1 MNPFV
6 DGRTEYSRPSSRFLV
21 FGLAAIL
28 AVAGLTTRLFYLQIV
43 NGGQFTALS
52 EGNRTAAEAIPSARG
67 LIFDRKGVALVT
79 NVPTFAVKIRPVD
92 LPEERRDEVV
102 ARLATLLNMDPA
114 DINGAIDSNPGSR
127 FDLVRVATDVPDAT
141 ARLLAEAGDALPGVE
156 VAVEARRQY
165 PEGPLVSQIL
175 GYTGPVAPDQ
185 LADLKAKGYLPD
197 DLLGKT
203 GLEAYYETQL
213 RGTYGEKTVEK
224 DAAGRVV
231 QDLQTVSQATSGDS
245 LHLTIDTKEQQ
256 LAQKALQW
264 GMRAAGLKRGVV
276 IVENPQTGE
285 ILAMVSLP
293 TYDDN
298 AFARGI
304 SSKAYAKLLADPNKP
319 LLNHATQAHYPPGS
333 TYKLV
338 TGTGALTDHKIT
350 PQTRVRTRP
359 YLLLGQTKFW
369 EWNHRGWGPIP
380 IKLGFAH
387 SSDTFFFQLA
397 GMLGID
403 RLAHWAKEFGFG
415 APTGIDLPGEVSGIV
430 PSNAWKQATFGDD
443 IFPGET
449 YQAGIGQGYD
459 VVTPIQLINAYA
471 ALANGGKLYQPQ
483 IVHDIVGPDGTVVR
497 PFKPKLIRRL
507 DVPRSTLKVMREAAR
522 NVVLVRHTYN
532 LVDLPIVV
540 AGKSGTAEFGLRDS
554 RGRLPFHSWFI
565 AFVPKNPAKSASD
578 PGGLKAVGRE
588 DAGLV
593 VLAFAYDSR
602 TKGNAATEIVKYY
615 LQLHYGIKHDY
626 RNFNLLERGNF
637 YQSN

>member
-1 MNPFV
+1 MNPYL
-6 DGRTEYSRPSSRFLV
+6 DGHTDYSRPSNRFLI

-28 AVAGLTTRLFYLQIV
+28 AIGGLTTRLFYLQIV
-43 NGGQFTALS
+43 NGGQFAEMS
-52 EGNRTAAEAIPSARG
+52 QGNRTAVEAIPSARG
-67 LIFDRKGVALVT
+67 LIYDRNGVELVK

-92 LPEERRDEVV
+92 LPEERRDDVV
-102 ARLATLLNMDPA
+102 ARLAALLNMDAA

-127 FDLVRVATDVPDAT
+127 FDLVRIATDVPDGT
-141 ARLLAEAGDALPGVE
+141 ARLLSEAGDALPGVE
-156 VAVEARRQY
+156 VTIEARRQY
-165 PEGPLVSQIL
+165 PEGTLVSQLL
-175 GYTGPVAPDQ
+175 GYTGPVSPEQLPDLRQ
-185 LADLKAKGYLPD
+185 KGYLPD
-197 DLLGKT
+197 DLLGKS
-203 GLEAYYETQL
+203 GLEAFYETEL
-213 RGTYGEKTVEK
+213 RGTYGSKTVEK
-224 DAAGRVV
+224 DAAGRKI
-231 QDLQTVSQATSGDS
+231 QDLQTVAQAESGDS
-245 LHLTIDTKEQQ
+245 LNLSIDTKEQA

-304 SSKAYAKLLADPNKP
+304 SGKDYAKLLADPNKP
-319 LLNHATQAHYPPGS
+319 LLNHAIQAHYPPGS

-338 TGTGALTDHKIT
+338 TGTGALTDHKIS
-350 PQTRVRTRP
+350 PQTRVQTRP
-359 YLLLGQTKFW
+359 YLLLGKTKFW
-369 EWNHRGWGPIP
+369 EWNHRGWGGCTIMC
-380 IKLGFAH
+380 GFAH

-403 RLAHWAKEFGFG
+403 RLAHWAKQYGFG

-430 PSNAWKQATFGDD
+430 PSNEWKQETLGDK
-443 IFPGET
+443 IYPGEV

-459 VVTPIQLINAYA
+459 VVTPIQLVNAYA

-483 IVHDIVGPDGTVVR
+483 VVRDVVGPDGSVIR
-497 PFKPKLIRRL
+497 PFAPKLIRKL
-507 DVPRSTLKVMREAAR
+507 NVPRNTLKTMREAAR

-540 AGKSGTAEFGLRDS
+540 AGKSGTAEFGVRDS
-554 RGRLPFHSWFI
+554 KGRLPFHSWFV
-565 AFVPKNPAKSASD
+565 AMVPKNPAKTAAD
-578 PGGLKAVGRE
+578 PDGLKAIGRE
-588 DAGLV
+588 DAQLV

-615 LQLHYGIKHDY
+615 LQLHFQIKHDY
-626 RNFNLLERGNF
+626 RNFNLLKRGNF